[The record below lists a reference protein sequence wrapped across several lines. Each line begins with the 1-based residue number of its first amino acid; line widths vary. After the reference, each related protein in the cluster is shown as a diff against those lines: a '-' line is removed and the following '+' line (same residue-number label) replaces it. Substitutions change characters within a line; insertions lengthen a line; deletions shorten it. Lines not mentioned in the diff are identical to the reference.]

1 MNTIYVAPVLL
12 NISIICADRKEQTFI
27 DLKHYSIT
35 YKNYLGFDRHTLDIR
50 FFREHGIATMSTQHH
65 TSILIQHTVFRE
77 EDKNHLKGH
86 GLSITSSR
94 Y

>member
-27 DLKHYSIT
+27 DLKHYNIQE
-35 YKNYLGFDRHTLDIR
+35 L
-50 FFREHGIATMSTQHH
+50 FRIWQAYTG
-65 TSILIQHTVFRE
+65 
-77 EDKNHLKGH
+77 
-86 GLSITSSR
+86 